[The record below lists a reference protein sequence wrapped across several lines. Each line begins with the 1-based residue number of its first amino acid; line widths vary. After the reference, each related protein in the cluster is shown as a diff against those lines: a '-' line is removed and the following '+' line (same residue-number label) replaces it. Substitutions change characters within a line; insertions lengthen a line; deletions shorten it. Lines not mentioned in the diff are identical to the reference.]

1 MAMPRSRKMP
11 GFPTQI
17 VGLPQNGRKPGAR
30 YTRYPS
36 GEHEKRGGAGRAA
49 PPHKTKEGTI
59 QSKTNS
65 QERLFHKEEK
75 SKKRGWSVHES
86 FKSSARL
93 KSWPAE
99 AK

>member
-36 GEHEKRGGAGRAA
+36 GEHEKRGGAGRGA
-49 PPHKTKEGTI
+49 PPHKKKGRTK
-59 QSKTNS
+59 QSKKNS
-65 QERLFHKEEK
+65 QERVVHKK
-75 SKKRGWSVHES
+75 KRSKKRGGSVDDFFDSPGPPE
-86 FKSSARL
+86 A
-93 KSWPAE
+93 WPA
-99 AK
+99 